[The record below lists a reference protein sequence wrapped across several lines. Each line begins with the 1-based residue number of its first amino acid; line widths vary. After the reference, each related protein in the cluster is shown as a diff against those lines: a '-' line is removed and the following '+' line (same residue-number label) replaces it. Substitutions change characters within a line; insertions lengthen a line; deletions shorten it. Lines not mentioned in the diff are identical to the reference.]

1 MATKK
6 GKQQG
11 QEQGVC
17 YLVGAGPG
25 DPGLI
30 TVRGRE
36 CIEAADVVI
45 YDYLS
50 NPELLTW
57 ARDDAELVYAGK
69 KGTNPKSE
77 QATINQMMLDKARA
91 GKIVTRLK
99 GGDPLVFGRG
109 GEEASELKAAGV
121 RFEIVP
127 GISSVFAAP
136 AYAGIPVTH
145 RLYNSSLTIFT
156 GHEDPSKENPTV
168 DYKKIAAADG
178 TKLVLMGVENLQ
190 HISDRLIEHGA
201 KADTPCALI
210 RWATTGGQETLTASL
225 KKIAALAEKNKFR
238 APAVLVIGEV
248 VKLRKELNWFENQP
262 LSGKR
267 IIVTRTRRTAG
278 KLSGKLR
285 KLGADIIEIPT
296 TRIEKPTDEMAFGE
310 MVMDCH
316 RYDWLIFSSP
326 NGVERFFKIFYRL
339 YKDAREIGGAK
350 IAAIGPGTAEKIK
363 EYHLGVD
370 LIPKKSVAESLAEA
384 FEKMDASIENL
395 TMLWIRPEKAR
406 PVLSERLAAAGVIL
420 DEGIA
425 YRTVPDTDDITG
437 ALQRFN
443 DEGAD
448 IITFTSSSSVEGF
461 LKLNLKLP
469 ERLKIVSI
477 GPATSRTLKA
487 AGLDVDIEAKQHN
500 IDGLIAAVRKIAK
513 KK

>member
-6 GKQQG
+6 GKQKRV
-11 QEQGVC
+11 ESGVC

-36 CIEAADVVI
+36 CIEIADVVI

-50 NPELLTW
+50 NSELLTW
-57 ARDDAELVYAGK
+57 AKPDAELVYAGK
-69 KGTNPKSE
+69 KAPAPKQGQDS
-77 QATINQMMLDKARA
+77 INQMMIEKAKE
-91 GKIVTRLK
+91 GKTVTRLK

-109 GEEASELKAAGV
+109 GEEAMELKAAGV

-156 GHEDPSKENPTV
+156 GHEDPSKESPAI
-168 DYKKIAAADG
+168 DYKKIAEAEG
-178 TKLVLMGVENLQ
+178 TKVVLMGVENLGR
-190 HISDRLIEHGA
+190 ICDKLIEHGA

-210 RWATTGGQETLTASL
+210 RWGTTGGQETLTEPLNA
-225 KKIAALAEKNKFR
+225 IAAQAEKRQFR

-248 VKLRKELNWFENQP
+248 VNLRDELNWFEDRP
-262 LSGKR
+262 LFGKR
-267 IIVTRTRRTAG
+267 VIVTRTRRTAG

-285 KLGADIIEIPT
+285 ELGADIIEIPT
-296 TRIEKPTDEMAFGE
+296 TRIEKPREEMIFGE

-326 NGVERFFKIFYRL
+326 NGVERFFKIFYKL
-339 YKDAREIGGAK
+339 YKDAREIGAAK
-350 IAAIGPGTAEKIK
+350 IAAIGPGTADKIK

-370 LIPKKSVAESLAEA
+370 LLPKKSVAESLAEA
-384 FEKMDASIENL
+384 FEKMDESIENL
-395 TMLWIRPEKAR
+395 TMLWVRPENAR
-406 PVLSERLAAAGVIL
+406 PVLAERLNAAGVIL

-425 YRTVPDTDDITG
+425 YRTVSDTDDITG
-437 ALQRFN
+437 ALEKFSQ
-443 DEGAD
+443 EGAD

-461 LKLNLKLP
+461 LKLKLELP
-469 ERLKIVSI
+469 EQLKIVSI

-487 AGLDVDIEAKQHN
+487 AGLDVDIEAKEHN
-500 IDGLIAAVRKIAK
+500 LDGLIAAVQKIAK
-513 KK
+513 K

>member
-6 GKQQG
+6 GKR
-11 QEQGVC
+11 QEALAGVC

-36 CIEAADVVI
+36 CIESADVVI

-50 NPELLTW
+50 SPELLTW
-57 ARDDAELVYAGK
+57 AKNEAELIYAGK
-69 KGTNPKSE
+69 KAPAPKQQQGS
-77 QATINQMMLDKARA
+77 INQMMIEKAKQ
-91 GKIVTRLK
+91 GKTVTRLK

-109 GEEASELKAAGV
+109 GEEAAELKAAGV

-136 AYAGIPVTH
+136 AFAGIPVTH

-156 GHEDPSKENPTV
+156 GHEDPDKKAPAI

-178 TKLVLMGVENLQ
+178 TKVVLMGVENLARICDQ
-190 HISDRLIEHGA
+190 LIEHGA
-201 KADTPCALI
+201 TANTPCALI
-210 RWATTGGQETLTASL
+210 RWATTGSQETLTASL
-225 KKIAALAEKNKFR
+225 DAIALLAEKRQFR

-248 VKLRKELNWFENQP
+248 VNLRNDLSWFEDQP
-262 LSGKR
+262 LFGKR
-267 IIVTRTRRTAG
+267 VIVTRTRRTAG
-278 KLSGKLR
+278 TLSSQLR

-310 MVMDCH
+310 LVMDCH

-326 NGVERFFKIFYRL
+326 NGVDRFFKIFYKI

-370 LIPKKSVAESLAEA
+370 LLPKKSVAESLADA
-384 FEKMDASIENL
+384 FEKMGSSIENL
-395 TMLWIRPEKAR
+395 SMLWVRPEKAR
-406 PVLSERLAAAGVIL
+406 PVLSQRLNAAGVIL
-420 DEGIA
+420 DEAIA
-425 YRTVPDTDDITG
+425 YRTVSDTDDITG
-437 ALQRFN
+437 ALERFN
-443 DEGAD
+443 HEGAD

-461 LKLNLKLP
+461 LKLKLKLP
-469 ERLKIVSI
+469 EQLKIVSI

-487 AGLDVDIEAKQHN
+487 AGLDVDIEAKEHN
-500 IDGLIAAVRKIAK
+500 IDGLIKAVRKIAK
-513 KK
+513 K

>member
-6 GKQQG
+6 GKQL
-11 QEQGVC
+11 EEETGVC

-36 CIEAADVVI
+36 CIESADVVI

-57 ARDDAELVYAGK
+57 AKSDAELIYAGK
-69 KGTNPKSE
+69 KSPAPKQE
-77 QATINQMMLDKARA
+77 QGSINQMMIEKAKQ
-91 GKIVTRLK
+91 GKAVTRLK

-109 GEEASELKAAGV
+109 GEEAAELKAAGV
-121 RFEIVP
+121 RFEIIP

-156 GHEDPSKENPTV
+156 GHEDPSKETPAI
-168 DYKKIAAADG
+168 DYKKIAIADG
-178 TKLVLMGVENLQ
+178 TKVVLMGVENLQ
-190 HISDRLIEHGA
+190 KICSQLIKHGA
-201 KADTPCALI
+201 AADTPCALI
-210 RWATTGGQETLTASL
+210 RWATTGGQKTLTAALDS
-225 KKIAALAEKNKFR
+225 IAALAEQKQFR

-248 VKLRKELNWFENQP
+248 VNLRDDLSWFEDQP
-262 LSGKR
+262 LFGKR

-278 KLSGKLR
+278 TLSSKLR

-296 TRIEKPTDEMAFGE
+296 TRIEKPSDEMAFGE
-310 MVMDCH
+310 LVMDAH

-326 NGVERFFKIFYRL
+326 NGVERFFKIFFKI

-350 IAAIGPGTAEKIK
+350 IAAIGPGTAAKIK
-363 EYHLGVD
+363 EYHLAVD
-370 LIPKKSVAESLAEA
+370 LLPEKSVAESLAEA
-384 FEKMDASIENL
+384 FEKMGSSIENL
-395 TMLWIRPEKAR
+395 TMLWVRPEQAR
-406 PVLSERLAAAGVIL
+406 RVLPDRLNASGVIL
-420 DEGIA
+420 DEAIA
-425 YRTVPDTDDITG
+425 YRSVADTDDITG
-437 ALQRFN
+437 ALQRFKH
-443 DEGAD
+443 EGAD

-461 LKLNLKLP
+461 LNLKLELP
-469 ERLKIVSI
+469 KDLRIVSI

-487 AGLDVDIEAKQHN
+487 AGLKVDIEAKQHN
-500 IDGLIAAVRKIAK
+500 IDGLIEAIRKISR
-513 KK
+513 

>member
-1 MATKK
+1 MATRK
-6 GKQQG
+6 GKQKK
-11 QEQGVC
+11 EQGIC

-25 DPGLI
+25 DPDLI

-36 CIEAADVVI
+36 CIEIADVVI

-57 ARDDAELVYAGK
+57 AKDDAELVYAGK
-69 KGTNPKSE
+69 KGTGPKQE
-77 QATINQMMLDKARA
+77 QGSINQLMIEKARE
-91 GKIVTRLK
+91 GKTVTRLK

-109 GEEASELKAAGV
+109 GEEASELKTAGV

-156 GHEDPSKENPTV
+156 GHEDPSKETPTV

-190 HISDRLIEHGA
+190 QICDRLIEHGA
-201 KADTPCALI
+201 KANTPCALI

-225 KKIAALAEKNKFR
+225 KAIAAKAEKHGFR

-248 VKLRKELNWFENQP
+248 VNLRKELNWFENRP

-267 IIVTRTRRTAG
+267 VIVTRTRRTAG
-278 KLSGKLR
+278 LLSGKLR
-285 KLGADIIEIPT
+285 KLGADIIELPT

-326 NGVERFFKIFYRL
+326 NGVERFFKIFYRI
-339 YKDAREIGGAK
+339 YKDAREIGGVK

-363 EYHLGVD
+363 QYHLSVD
-370 LIPKKSVAESLAEA
+370 LLPKKSVAESLAEA

-395 TMLWIRPEKAR
+395 TMLWVRAEGAR
-406 PVLSERLAAAGVIL
+406 PVLSERLSAAGVIL

-425 YRTVPDTDDITG
+425 YRTVADTDDITG
-437 ALQRFN
+437 ALERFKH
-443 DEGAD
+443 EGAD

-461 LKLNLKLP
+461 LKLKLDLP

-487 AGLDVDIEAKQHN
+487 AGLDVDVEAKEHN
-500 IDGLIAAVRKIAK
+500 LDGLITAVRKAARK
-513 KK
+513 R